1 MSQGIKH
8 NPTDETKSLVKSL
21 SGMGTRHEDIALKLN
36 ISDVTLKKH
45 YSDELDLGRVEA
57 NAKVANALF
66 QQAMDGNT
74 TAQIFWLKTRAGWK
88 ENHTIEHVGDSFIK
102 VITGIEEQPKLSV
115 IK

>member
-1 MSQGIKH
+1 
-8 NPTDETKSLVKSL
+8 
-21 SGMGTRHEDIALKLN
+21 MGTRYDDIATKLG
-36 ISDVTLKKH
+36 ISDDTLKK
-45 YSDELDLGRVEA
+45 YYQLELDLGRVEA

-102 VITGIEEQPKLSV
+102 VITGIEEQPKAKLSV